1 MWFKTLTGKIVILL
15 AICFVTIVIIDVFI
29 NETVTKPIV
38 TKYVHENIIQKSS
51 KYASQIDMNF
61 LNIERFVWKSINSYQ
76 DGRITEKGLKEI
88 MRHALEAN
96 RSIRKISFVKI
107 GEDHNDLYEIFKTKG
122 GRIVENISR
131 KDTLSKQQ
139 EYFKATI
146 TKQEANWTE
155 DFKDGNLII
164 THAVPFY
171 QNQENRV
178 LIGVY
183 CVEIDPERVRE
194 QLKEL
199 GIKKHGY
206 GVIQLKNDKVIS
218 CCWKDSMVQYDS
230 FKALFQNEEEAVET
244 INVEKNSYSVRRFMK
259 DKQEFY
265 LFLAPISTF
274 EGSVG
279 CIYTKEIFES
289 SISKILFTRIIF
301 ILLIFIIL
309 LLLFFYILK
318 ITIAPINLLTKEISK
333 TATSDSGNQHLKV
346 PFATTNDEI
355 GRLISSIK
363 ILIERWNIN
372 INDLEIAEEQTAKM
386 NEQLEN
392 MNKVLE
398 DKVEA
403 RTMLISQKNDQLQEA
418 YNMIETLNELGRQIT
433 SCLNIGDILQSL
445 YDKINQLMRCDAFA
459 IMTYDKDRKVL
470 EGQFG
475 IEKGEKLPYFEFD
488 INNNSSYASWCFRHK
503 EPIFINDVVFEYQKY
518 ISARSFPKV
527 GKETQSII
535 YLPILH
541 NDDDVLGVISV
552 QCYDKYAYSKIHL
565 DMLKNLASYSSVAL
579 VNATAYEALQ
589 RLNSDLVRTQEQL
602 ILSER
607 LASLGSLTA
616 GIAHEIKNP
625 LNFINN
631 FAALS
636 MDLDVEI
643 NELLKKISLDPDSR
657 EELDDLLKT
666 LKSNLEKIAEHGMRA
681 DSIVKGMLLHSRGK
695 AGNFQEVNFNSLVS
709 EAVNLGYHGMRAQD
723 TSFNVKI
730 EEEYDENIP
739 LVNVVPQNMSRV
751 FLNMINNAC
760 YTVHEKKQ
768 DLNDKNY
775 VPTISVKTV
784 NLTKSVK
791 VIIRDN
797 GRGISKD
804 KIDNVFTPFF
814 TTKPTGKGTGLGLS
828 LSYGIVVEE
837 HGGTINVHSELNEY
851 TEFIVEI
858 PKDCKKV
865 KIT

>member
-1 MWFKTLTGKIVILL
+1 
-15 AICFVTIVIIDVFI
+15 
-29 NETVTKPIV
+29 
-38 TKYVHENIIQKSS
+38 
-51 KYASQIDMNF
+51 
-61 LNIERFVWKSINSYQ
+61 
-76 DGRITEKGLKEI
+76 
-88 MRHALEAN
+88 
-96 RSIRKISFVKI
+96 
-107 GEDHNDLYEIFKTKG
+107 
-122 GRIVENISR
+122 
-131 KDTLSKQQ
+131 
-139 EYFKATI
+139 
-146 TKQEANWTE
+146 
-155 DFKDGNLII
+155 
-164 THAVPFY
+164 
-171 QNQENRV
+171 
-178 LIGVY
+178 
-183 CVEIDPERVRE
+183 
-194 QLKEL
+194 
-199 GIKKHGY
+199 
-206 GVIQLKNDKVIS
+206 
-218 CCWKDSMVQYDS
+218 
-230 FKALFQNEEEAVET
+230 
-244 INVEKNSYSVRRFMK
+244 
-259 DKQEFY
+259 
-265 LFLAPISTF
+265 
-274 EGSVG
+274 
-279 CIYTKEIFES
+279 
-289 SISKILFTRIIF
+289 
-301 ILLIFIIL
+301 
-309 LLLFFYILK
+309 
-318 ITIAPINLLTKEISK
+318 
-333 TATSDSGNQHLKV
+333 
-346 PFATTNDEI
+346 
-355 GRLISSIK
+355 
-363 ILIERWNIN
+363 
-372 INDLEIAEEQTAKM
+372 
-386 NEQLEN
+386 
-392 MNKVLE
+392 
-398 DKVEA
+398 
-403 RTMLISQKNDQLQEA
+403 
-418 YNMIETLNELGRQIT
+418 
-433 SCLNIGDILQSL
+433 
-445 YDKINQLMRCDAFA
+445 
-459 IMTYDKDRKVL
+459 
-470 EGQFG
+470 
-475 IEKGEKLPYFEFD
+475 
-488 INNNSSYASWCFRHK
+488 
-503 EPIFINDVVFEYQKY
+503 
-518 ISARSFPKV
+518 
-527 GKETQSII
+527 
-535 YLPILH
+535 
-541 NDDDVLGVISV
+541 
-552 QCYDKYAYSKIHL
+552 
-565 DMLKNLASYSSVAL
+565 MLKNLASYSSVAL